1 MLLAWLAI
9 GYGVLLAAI
18 CLGIGGIGGF
28 VVASFA
34 VFPVVI
40 IWYLA
45 QCMILLREFLV
56 LERQSVEI
64 GLQALSN
71 QEGSFGENPTYDYT
85 PGEPVTG

>member
-9 GYGVLLAAI
+9 GYGVVLAAI

-45 QCMILLREFLV
+45 QCTRLLRESLV
-56 LERQSVEI
+56 HQSQSVEI
-64 GLQALSN
+64 GLQALAN
-71 QEGSFGENPTYDYT
+71 QEGSFDEDPTYDYP
-85 PGEPVTG
+85 PGEPVTS